1 MKISK
6 QHIVQLIN
14 KITDGLLCLSLIL
27 VLFWPITA
35 MAEETEQKT
44 VRVGFFPC
52 PFNIKDENGHMSGYA
67 YDYQQ
72 DLAAYTGWKYEY
84 VEASWPELLQMLK
97 DGEIDLLS
105 DVSIT
110 PEREEEM
117 LFSSYPMGT
126 ESYYLYVSNRNS
138 DIDETDYSTLEG
150 KRIGVNAGSIQADLF
165 HEWAKMNGIAMNTI
179 IPCYG
184 DDVIVDMLAN
194 GELDAAVAVD
204 SYGFD
209 NTIPMA
215 RIGGSDF
222 YFAINSARPDIK
234 AELDNAMHLLLSKN
248 RYYNEG
254 LYQKYLNNNASKSI
268 PSDELK
274 WLQEHGTIR
283 IGYLDN
289 YLAYCDRD
297 YTSGELTGALQEF
310 LSIAESCLYNAT
322 LEFEAVAF
330 SNAADM
336 RAALQEGEVD
346 CIFPAYFDRYYAEQ
360 SQMYVTNSVA
370 DTGMIALVNSVGFKE
385 NAENVVVIPNSS
397 IEAELYVENNYPL
410 WIIVDA
416 VSEQE
421 CIDMVRKG
429 EADCTVFSANR
440 VDYIIPTNR
449 YDGLMCI
456 TLSCNTS
463 ISFAVRRDNVHLL
476 HILNQVIDAV
486 PDSAIH
492 GALTYYATAPKS
504 ITFADFVKEHMTAV
518 FGLIGI
524 IILVLGLMICRMY
537 VNGKKLTAA
546 LEEAKKEKE
555 YSNKL
560 NLYNRELEA
569 EANSDALTQ
578 IGNRHFF
585 FAKMGELLETNEKFV
600 ICYCDLDNLKYIND
614 KYGHTEG
621 DCYIRHFVDV
631 VNSHI
636 RAGDIFARIGG
647 DEFCIMLRRCK
658 YETALKKIQQM
669 QMLFNSDHTKE
680 YPKSFSCGIIEV
692 PEDHGAIEVMEILKQ
707 ADEMMYEQKKEHKK
721 IFQH

>member
-1 MKISK
+1 
-6 QHIVQLIN
+6 
-14 KITDGLLCLSLIL
+14 
-27 VLFWPITA
+27 
-35 MAEETEQKT
+35 
-44 VRVGFFPC
+44 
-52 PFNIKDENGHMSGYA
+52 
-67 YDYQQ
+67 
-72 DLAAYTGWKYEY
+72 
-84 VEASWPELLQMLK
+84 
-97 DGEIDLLS
+97 
-105 DVSIT
+105 
-110 PEREEEM
+110 
-117 LFSSYPMGT
+117 MGT
-126 ESYYLYVSNRNS
+126 
-138 DIDETDYSTLEG
+138 
-150 KRIGVNAGSIQADLF
+150 
-165 HEWAKMNGIAMNTI
+165 GI
-179 IPCYG
+179 C
-184 DDVIVDMLAN
+184 
-194 GELDAAVAVD
+194 
-204 SYGFD
+204 S
-209 NTIPMA
+209 
-215 RIGGSDF
+215 
-222 YFAINSARPDIK
+222 
-234 AELDNAMHLLLSKN
+234 
-248 RYYNEG
+248 NEG

-297 YTSGELTGALQEF
+297 STSGELTGALQEF

-336 RAALQEGEVD
+336 RTALQEGEVD

-385 NAENVVVIPNSS
+385 NAENVVIIPNSS

-410 WIIVDA
+410 W
-416 VSEQE
+416 
-421 CIDMVRKG
+421 
-429 EADCTVFSANR
+429 T
-440 VDYIIPTNR
+440 
-449 YDGLMCI
+449 
-456 TLSCNTS
+456 
-463 ISFAVRRDNVHLL
+463 
-476 HILNQVIDAV
+476 VIDAV

-658 YETALKKIQQM
+658 YETALKKLQQM